1 MISAKQQRSIHKPLF
16 WLAFTFAV
24 VFLPA
29 ISGATSKLLESP
41 SHPISLLSE
50 TEVQSLTS
58 AVGHQKRAGLGM
70 LPRAMPYID
79 AAAAAALFDEVRS
92 EQGINDWPE
101 IYWASREVGPLLES
115 PELIQIRAKAK
126 ELSTAKE
133 QVLAT
138 LRVHNIQVRGIWK
151 VWDGEESLFSVRSL
165 NGGGK
170 GELLL
175 TGTLTANKTYR
186 VTVSV
191 EDDFRYLN
199 EDYQNLSVRA
209 LITIKVLSGQL
220 SVLPVP
226 RLTATAGYAGALH
239 KLLVSGGQPPYAY
252 TLSLTGF
259 SVLGGMLSL
268 SAETPAS
275 LYTVSVEIRDSG
287 EPPLR
292 TMAEVTVQVWETLSG
307 DLASG
312 FVQTTYVGESGI
324 LGRLSLVGGSG
335 DYGYQLA
342 DDNGGQ
348 FGVGDAE
355 VSVIMASTGV
365 YTLSVIVT
373 DGMLPTAAWPPA
385 TMVLSVWVEPS
396 LRLLSLAPS
405 SHLSV
410 LATAAKDVVLLSV
423 VLGGGRQFA
432 GGGYQFVPPSP
443 NVLGWSARGLGIEGA
458 AFELSLTAALAGG
471 AYTVMVM
478 FSDDYD
484 QHTQPGTPAVSVLLT
499 IEGLP
504 SLSSRSTGRTEATL
518 IANVSMTS
526 IYVYRAEGG
535 VGALSYSYQGGQ
547 GFVVDSSS
555 GVLAYEGDGDAGVYT
570 LSVVVDDESALVP
583 PLTLTELVA
592 RVSSTL
598 SAMASQLTV
607 DGLVEEATYDLGVQI
622 IASGG
627 LPGPSGYLYTVEMV
641 GDGGGGSFEID
652 VGGNLRIKNK
662 FTETVVV
669 TARWTV
675 NDGENETPE
684 RTPAVSGEVV
694 VSLVSRVLFNPPFL
708 SADITTGQHAAAVI
722 FTVQAEQGI
731 TTAVDGYTYQVIDA
745 VPSPMTLLASGLA
758 LLVSL
763 TAAIESPQTLTL
775 QIEVRDEATPPT
787 PATMRL
793 EVRVWDVLSGKLS
806 DDFVRQTYQG
816 EYGALGEVQ
825 IAGGSG
831 DYLHTITAAG
841 FEMDAAGRLVM
852 DAAVNKGVY
861 MLTIWSSD
869 KLLSEQG
876 WLSVG
881 VLATVSVGAPF
892 ALAEWPRVLA
902 LQAGEDGEELLTL
915 SAEGGAQPYTYNAVG
930 LPAALTMSLS
940 ADNQQ
945 VFRRLS
951 GGELLLGDNVA
962 TIVVNDGYVGPTTP
976 GTGELTALV
985 TIEGVANLAA
995 SLSLRVS
1002 VPSDFVGTVGNLSA
1016 VGGLGEVAF
1025 ELQPSSVFALSG
1037 EHLLVTA
1044 SLRGDANA
1052 ALLTAH
1058 LRVRRGVETLN
1069 TLAVVAVSAALSLS
1083 WSAELSDVPAGYIGE
1098 VAQLAASGGYA
1109 GDLTYALLSGAGYQ
1123 VEPTSGVVSISA
1135 AISGMALTASL
1146 VVWRGLEQSEAV
1158 VLSVR
1163 VGGAL
1168 SVVLLSPLSLPLSLL
1183 SGRVEEGATLA
1194 SWSLLAGK
1202 EPLSATLPGDAEGY
1216 GITLSSRRAS
1226 LFVDREVFLS
1236 AGSRTLTVLFG
1247 DGYVNAGLSPSLAVE
1262 LPLTVLSS
1270 LSGEASRSLVFA
1282 PLGVSSFPLS
1292 TEIVPQGGAGSY
1304 TISLSDSRFGVD
1316 ASNHL
1321 VLVSAV
1327 SEVGTVSVVWL
1338 LDDGSDLTA
1347 PVSATIIVQFV
1358 EGSLFIE
1365 DMRVVHVTAGLLSDQ
1380 IYKAEAFG
1388 GAAGGYTYIVLGE
1401 KPSALSFAAG
1411 VVGVSMAL
1419 LANTTLRLTI
1429 EASDSLSHRATA
1441 VLAIKGYD
1449 VLSASVAQGLVLTI
1463 WTDGDYVLGTLLV
1476 SGGTGDYEFAVSPD
1490 DFMVNS
1496 DREIVS
1502 QGASSGVYTLTVLA
1516 SDKILSDS
1524 GWVTAMV
1531 SLTVRVFDNLSLSA
1545 PSALTVVSQY
1555 TGALAT
1561 LRASGGDGDY
1571 TFALSDSEIFA
1582 LGGLGD
1588 EAVLSITAAQNGG
1601 AVHTLTITL
1610 QDKIGSPWSKATIT
1624 IKILPLLS
1632 LSALSFSL
1640 TATAGVSG
1648 VIYEFRAI
1656 GGTGYET
1663 YRLLAEVNNFAL
1675 SSGGTLSVLP
1685 SVTAGVVV
1693 LTVAVEEVGSAQ
1705 QATAVLTVHILAG
1718 LSVAAL
1724 PTLTMYAGAAAVLHT
1739 LLVSGGYGDYT
1750 YDLEGDNFLVVSG
1763 VLRAEQGLESGFYTL
1778 GVEVYDGSPMAQRY
1792 SLSVV
1797 VRVLPFAILVPS
1809 GVALDLVAGDVLVI
1823 SIGGGEPP
1831 VSLSLAADT
1840 ATIFAL
1846 VGTTLRLQGESFLT
1860 GVYSLTIEA
1869 VDGGGNTATAMV
1881 SVILSR
1887 LAMKQVP
1894 LLYALVDK
1902 NSLYTVQATGGK
1914 PPYAYRREAG
1924 EPAINYFKV
1933 NSGSGVLLAGGTA
1946 FNPGVPE
1953 GEYYFTV
1960 VVQDATGLS
1969 SSVLVTA
1976 SSSEWA
1982 TVLVGGIEI
1991 NNLPQTQFNP
2001 KTFEGITALVSPGS
2015 TVQIARK
2022 GSGGWEITLY
2032 GGGEMV
2038 FVKDQRNPLAAV
2050 VSVNM
2055 LGDLDVIQTDES
2067 WPVVSY
2073 YQVGD
2078 EAVRVEAV
2086 SPAAW
2091 HYRRFNGQIYLLLRG
2106 EVQMLSSQA
2115 EAVQIVPLSGA
2126 AAVHMTDGVG
2136 GTTLSVLSLLQEKV
2150 RRVTVLSDEV
2160 KILATLSAVNNFVGK
2175 ITWSLAGSSPYITID
2190 ADSGVL
2196 SVTVNLLPNH
2206 DVLLLTVA
2214 MDDKIGTLRGLGP
2227 RRLLQTV
2234 EIIVSTGIRRD
2245 IFVVGGKA
2253 GDVWRLRN
2261 NEWVQTAEDFYGSE
2275 NRLLLHQGFAFYQG
2289 QLYVSGGQLLINV
2302 NEKYQDMWSSADGIT
2317 WNEAEPLPYK
2327 LANHVM
2333 VVHKGKM
2340 LIFGG
2345 GRSDVWSFNGEG
2357 MTQLSEDSSVQDVDS
2372 AAEHLGILYAA
2383 EASSSDVWRTLDGG
2397 KNWRQVAGTLRFDTG
2412 EAGEG
2417 HLLSDDKWLYF
2428 IGDNAKVW
2436 RSVDGVAWSVVT
2448 SDAAFGSLD
2457 CLKLECIFRSF
2468 FAFAGTE
2475 GLYVGEGGSI
2485 NMWQSV
2491 DEGLTWEALPSTV
2504 VVKKV
2509 GLEVMPPPVY
2519 PLSIYSPP
2527 SELTIF
2533 NVAGAVATLWSIGG
2547 DYDYNW
2553 SVADKSGHFQ
2563 INQDGVLS
2571 LLDALSADYHV
2582 LTITAKVKDGR
2593 QEVSEGV
2600 SHVIVIEL
2608 KEKTMVAGATGEVET
2623 TGAVATLTAWYGYG
2637 AVSYELLREP
2647 PFFAIDARKCQERC
2661 VVIDD
2666 GTARSYGVAG

>member
-70 LPRAMPYID
+70 LPRVRPYID
-79 AAAAAALFDEVRS
+79 APAAAVLFDEVWS
-92 EQGINDWPE
+92 EHGINDWPK

-151 VWDGEESLFSVRSL
+151 VWDGEESLFSVRAL

-175 TGTLTANKTYR
+175 TGTLTANNTYR

-199 EDYQNLSVRA
+199 ENYQNLSVRA

-226 RLTATAGYAGALH
+226 RLTATAGYAGVLH
-239 KLLVSGGQPPYAY
+239 KLLVSEGQPPYAY
-252 TLSLTGF
+252 TLSLASF
-259 SVLGGMLSL
+259 SVLGGTLSL
-268 SAETPAS
+268 SAETPAG
-275 LYTVSVEIRDSG
+275 LYTVPVEIRDSG

-292 TMAEVTVQVWETLSG
+292 TMVEVTVQVWETLSG

-312 FVQTTYVGESGI
+312 FVQTTYVGESGS

-335 DYGYQLA
+335 DYGYQLV
-342 DDNGGQ
+342 DDSGGQ
-348 FGVGDAE
+348 FGVGDAK
-355 VSVIMASTGV
+355 VSVIMAAAGV

-405 SHLSV
+405 SHISV
-410 LATAAKDVVLLSV
+410 LAAAAKDVVLLSV
-423 VLGGGRQFA
+423 LLGGGRQFA

-471 AYTVMVM
+471 AHTVTVM
-478 FSDDYD
+478 FTDDYE
-484 QHTQPGTPAVSVLLT
+484 HTQPGTPTISVLLT
-499 IEGLP
+499 IEGLL
-504 SLSSRSTGRTEATL
+504 SLSSQSAGRTEETL
-518 IANVSMTS
+518 IANVPMTS
-526 IYVYRAEGG
+526 IYIYRAEGG

-547 GFVVDSSS
+547 GFAVDSSS
-555 GVLAYEGDGDAGVYT
+555 GVLAYEGGGDAGVYT

-583 PLTLTELVA
+583 PLTLTELVVA
-592 RVSSTL
+592 
-598 SAMASQLTV
+598 
-607 DGLVEEATYDLGVQI
+607 
-622 IASGG
+622 
-627 LPGPSGYLYTVEMV
+627 
-641 GDGGGGSFEID
+641 
-652 VGGNLRIKNK
+652 
-662 FTETVVV
+662 
-669 TARWTV
+669 
-675 NDGENETPE
+675 
-684 RTPAVSGEVV
+684 
-694 VSLVSRVLFNPPFL
+694 LVSQVLFNSSFL
-708 SADITTGQHAAAVI
+708 SASITTGQHAAAVI

-731 TTAVDGYTYQVIDA
+731 ITTADGYTYRAIDG
-745 VPSPMTLLASGLA
+745 VPSPMTLLASGSA

-775 QIEVRDEATPPT
+775 QIEVRDAAVPPT
-787 PATMRL
+787 RATMRL

-806 DDFVRQTYQG
+806 DGFVRQTYQG

-841 FEMDAAGRLVM
+841 FEMDTAGRLFM
-852 DAAVNKGVY
+852 DAAVNEGVY
-861 MLTIWSSD
+861 VLTIWSSD

-881 VLATVSVGAPF
+881 VLAMVSVGAPF
-892 ALAEWPRVLA
+892 ALAEWPRVTA

-915 SAEGGAQPYTYNAVG
+915 SAGGGAQPYTYNVVG
-930 LPAALTMSLS
+930 LPAALIMSLS

-945 VFRRLS
+945 VLRRLP

-1002 VPSDFVGTVGNLSA
+1002 VPSDFAGTVGGLSA

-1025 ELQPSSVFALSG
+1025 DLQPSSVFALSG

-1058 LRVRRGVETLN
+1058 LRVRRGVETVN

-1083 WSAELSDVPAGYIGE
+1083 WSAELSDVPADYIGE

-1135 AISGMALTASL
+1135 AISGTALTASL
-1146 VVWRGLEQSEAV
+1146 VVRRGLEQSEAV
-1158 VLSVR
+1158 VLSVW
-1163 VGGAL
+1163 VGGVL

-1202 EPLSATLPGDAEGY
+1202 EPLSATFLGDAEGY
-1216 GITLSSRRAS
+1216 GITVSSRRAS

-1270 LSGEASRSLVFA
+1270 LSGEASSSLVFA
-1282 PLGVSSFPLS
+1282 PLGVSSFPLP

-1327 SEVGTVSVVWL
+1327 SEVGAVSVVWV

-1358 EGSLFIE
+1358 EGLLFAE
-1365 DMRVVHVTAGLLSDQ
+1365 DMPVVHVTAGLLSDQ

-1388 GAAGGYTYIVLGE
+1388 GAGASDYTYIVLGE
-1401 KPSALSFAAG
+1401 KPSALSFADG

-1429 EASDSLSHRATA
+1429 EASDNLSHRATVA
-1441 VLAIKGYD
+1441 LAIKGYD
-1449 VLSASVAQGLVLTI
+1449 VLSASVAQSLVLTI
-1463 WTDGDYVLGTLLV
+1463 WAGGGYVLGTLLV

-1490 DFMVNS
+1490 GFMVNS

-1502 QGASSGVYTLTVLA
+1502 QEASSGIYTLTVWA

-1545 PSALTVVSQY
+1545 PSALTVESQY

-1561 LRASGGDGDY
+1561 LRALGGDGDY

-1582 LGGLGD
+1582 LGVSGD
-1588 EAVLSITAAQNGG
+1588 ETVLSITAAQNGG
-1601 AVHTLTITL
+1601 SVHTLTITL
-1610 QDKIGSPWSKATIT
+1610 QDKIGSPWSKATI
-1624 IKILPLLS
+1624 
-1632 LSALSFSL
+1632 
-1640 TATAGVSG
+1640 
-1648 VIYEFRAI
+1648 
-1656 GGTGYET
+1656 
-1663 YRLLAEVNNFAL
+1663 
-1675 SSGGTLSVLP
+1675 
-1685 SVTAGVVV
+1685 
-1693 LTVAVEEVGSAQ
+1693 
-1705 QATAVLTVHILAG
+1705 
-1718 LSVAAL
+1718 
-1724 PTLTMYAGAAAVLHT
+1724 
-1739 LLVSGGYGDYT
+1739 
-1750 YDLEGDNFLVVSG
+1750 
-1763 VLRAEQGLESGFYTL
+1763 
-1778 GVEVYDGSPMAQRY
+1778 
-1792 SLSVV
+1792 SVV
-1797 VRVLPFAILVPS
+1797 VRMLPFAILVPS
-1809 GVALDLVAGDVLVI
+1809 GVTLDLVAGDILVI
-1823 SIGGGEPP
+1823 SIDGGEPP
-1831 VSLSLAADT
+1831 VLLDLAADT

-1846 VGTTLRLQGESFLT
+1846 VGTTLRLQGESFLA

-1869 VDGGGNTATAMV
+1869 VDGGGNTATAVV

-1887 LAMKQVP
+1887 LAIKRVP

-1902 NSLYTVQATGGK
+1902 NSLYTVQATGGM
-1914 PPYAYRREAG
+1914 PPYTYRREGDKLAV
-1924 EPAINYFKV
+1924 EYFHINS
-1933 NSGSGVLLAGGTA
+1933 NNGVLGAGKN
-1946 FNPGVPE
+1946 FFEQGVPE
-1953 GEYYFTV
+1953 GDYYFTV
-1960 VVQDATGLS
+1960 IVKDAAESS

-1982 TVLVGGIEI
+1982 TVLVGSIEI
-1991 NNLPQTQFNP
+1991 NDLPQTQFNP
-2001 KTFEGITALVSPGS
+2001 KTFEGITAAASLGS

-2038 FVKDQRNPLAAV
+2038 FVKDKRNPLAAV
-2050 VSVNM
+2050 VSVNT
-2055 LGDLDVIQTDES
+2055 LGDLDVIQTDTS
-2067 WPVVSY
+2067 WPPVPY
-2073 YQVGD
+2073 YHVGD
-2078 EAVRVEAV
+2078 EAVRVEAA
-2086 SPAAW
+2086 SPASW
-2091 HYRRFNGQIYLLLRG
+2091 HYRRFNGQVYLLLRQG
-2106 EVQMLSSQA
+2106 EVQMLLSQA

-2136 GTTLSVLSLLQEKV
+2136 GTTLSILSLLQEKV
-2150 RRVTVLSDEV
+2150 RRITVLSDEV
-2160 KILATLSAVNNFVGK
+2160 KILATLSAVNNFVDK
-2175 ITWSLAGSSPYITID
+2175 ITWSLVGSSPYITID

-2214 MDDKIGTLRGLGP
+2214 MDDKTGMLRGLDP
-2227 RRLLQTV
+2227 RRLLLTV

-2245 IFVVGGKA
+2245 IFVVGGVDVE
-2253 GDVWRLRN
+2253 GVGSEVWRLRN
-2261 NEWVQTAEDFYGSE
+2261 NEWVQTAEDFYEGHKIK
-2275 NRLLLHQGFAFYQG
+2275 RVDHGFVFYQG
-2289 QLYVSGGQLLINV
+2289 QLYVGGGEVYDYINGG
-2302 NEKYQDMWSSADGIT
+2302 DMWSSADGIT
-2317 WNEAEPLPYK
+2317 WNEIEFFPHAV
-2327 LANHVM
+2327 ANHVM
-2333 VVHKGKM
+2333 VVHKGKI
-2340 LIFGG
+2340 LVFGG
-2345 GRSDVWSFNGEG
+2345 GRSQVWLFDGEEE
-2357 MTQLSEDSSVQDVDS
+2357 TLIPILSVRDMDS

-2383 EASSSDVWRTLDGG
+2383 AGGASSNDVWRTLDGG
-2397 KNWRQVAGTLRFDTG
+2397 NNWQQIAGTQRFD
-2412 EAGEG
+2412 AGAG

-2428 IGDNAKVW
+2428 IGENAKIW
-2436 RSVDGVAWSVVT
+2436 RSVDGVAWSVRT
-2448 SDAAFGSLD
+2448 SSAAFGSLS
-2457 CLKLECIFRSF
+2457 RF

-2475 GLYVGEGGSI
+2475 GLYVGGGVG
-2485 NMWQSV
+2485 NNDMWQSV
-2491 DEGLTWEALPSTV
+2491 DEGLTWEALSSPLSIAV
-2504 VVKKV
+2504 A
-2509 GLEVMPPPVY
+2509 GGAALEVMPPPVY

-2533 NVAGAVATLWSIGG
+2533 NVAGAVATLWPIGG
-2547 DYDYNW
+2547 DYDYHW
-2553 SVADKSGHFQ
+2553 SMTDDSGNFQ
-2563 INQDGVLS
+2563 IDQDGVVS
-2571 LLDALSADYHV
+2571 LLDALSAAYHI
-2582 LTITAKVKDGR
+2582 LTITVKLKDGR
-2593 QEVSEGV
+2593 QEV

-2608 KEKTMVAGATGEVET
+2608 KETSKVAGATVEVET

-2637 AVSYELLREP
+2637 AVSYELLRDP
-2647 PFFAIDARKCQERC
+2647 PFFAIDARRCQERC

-2666 GTARSYGVAG
+2666 GAARSYGVAG

>member
-58 AVGHQKRAGLGM
+58 AVGHQQRTGLGM
-70 LPRAMPYID
+70 LPRARPYID
-79 AAAAAALFDEVRS
+79 APAAAVLFDEVWS
-92 EQGINDWPE
+92 EQGINDWPK

-199 EDYQNLSVRA
+199 ENYQNLSVQA
-209 LITIKVLSGQL
+209 LITIKALSGQL

-239 KLLVSGGQPPYAY
+239 KLLVSKGQPPYAY
-252 TLSLTGF
+252 TLSLAGF
-259 SVLGGMLSL
+259 SVLGGTLFL
-268 SAETPAS
+268 SAETPAG
-275 LYTVSVEIRDSG
+275 LYTVPVEIRDSG
-287 EPPLR
+287 EPPLM

-312 FVQTTYVGESGI
+312 FVQTTYVGESGS

-342 DDNGGQ
+342 DDSGGQ

-355 VSVIMASTGV
+355 VSVIMASAGV

-373 DGMLPTAAWPPA
+373 DGMLPAAVWPPA

-405 SHLSV
+405 SHISV
-410 LATAAKDVVLLSV
+410 LAAAAKDVVLLSV
-423 VLGGGRQFA
+423 LLGGGQQFA

-471 AYTVMVM
+471 AHTVAVM
-478 FSDDYD
+478 FTDDYE
-484 QHTQPGTPAVSVLLT
+484 HTQPGTPTVSVLLT
-499 IEGLP
+499 IESLL
-504 SLSSRSTGRTEATL
+504 SLSSQSAGRTEATL
-518 IANVSMTS
+518 IANVPMTS
-526 IYVYRAEGG
+526 IYIYRAEGG
-535 VGALSYSYQGGQ
+535 VGALSYSYRGGQ
-547 GFVVDSSS
+547 GFAVDSSS
-555 GVLAYEGDGDAGVYT
+555 GVLAYDGGGDVGVYT

-583 PLTLTELVA
+583 PLTLTELVVA
-592 RVSSTL
+592 
-598 SAMASQLTV
+598 
-607 DGLVEEATYDLGVQI
+607 
-622 IASGG
+622 
-627 LPGPSGYLYTVEMV
+627 
-641 GDGGGGSFEID
+641 
-652 VGGNLRIKNK
+652 
-662 FTETVVV
+662 
-669 TARWTV
+669 
-675 NDGENETPE
+675 
-684 RTPAVSGEVV
+684 
-694 VSLVSRVLFNPPFL
+694 LVSQVLFKSPSL
-708 SADITTGQHAAAVI
+708 SADITTRQHAAAVI

-731 TTAVDGYTYQVIDA
+731 TTTVDGYTYQAIDG
-745 VPSPMTLLASGLA
+745 VPSPMTLLASGSA

-763 TAAIESPQTLTL
+763 TAAIKSPQTLAL
-775 QIEVRDEATPPT
+775 QIEARDAAVPPT
-787 PATMRL
+787 RATMRL

-806 DDFVRQTYQG
+806 DDFVRQTYRG

-841 FEMDAAGRLVM
+841 FEMDTAGRLVM

-892 ALAEWPRVLA
+892 ALAEWLRVTA
-902 LQAGEDGEELLTL
+902 LQAREDGEELLTL
-915 SAEGGAQPYTYNAVG
+915 SAKGGAQPYTYNVVG

-945 VFRRLS
+945 VLRRLP

-962 TIVVNDGYVGPTTP
+962 TIVVNDGYAGPTTP

-985 TIEGVANLAA
+985 TIDGVANLSA

-1002 VPSDFVGTVGNLSA
+1002 VPSDFAGTVGSLSA

-1025 ELQPSSVFALSG
+1025 ELLPSSVFALSG

-1058 LRVRRGVETLN
+1058 LRVRRGVETVN

-1083 WSAELSDVPAGYIGE
+1083 WSAALSDVPAGYIGE

-1135 AISGMALTASL
+1135 AISGTVLTASL
-1146 VVWRGLEQSEAV
+1146 VVWRGLEQSETV

-1183 SGRVEEGATLA
+1183 SGRVEEGVTLA

-1202 EPLSATLPGDAEGY
+1202 EPLSATLPGDAGSY
-1216 GITLSSRRAS
+1216 GITVSLRRAS
-1226 LFVDREVFLS
+1226 WFATREVFLS

-1262 LPLTVLSS
+1262 LPLTVVSS

-1282 PLGVSSFPLS
+1282 PLGMSSFPLP

-1327 SEVGTVSVVWL
+1327 SEMGAVSVVWL
-1338 LDDGSDLTA
+1338 LDDGSDLTV
-1347 PVSATIIVQFV
+1347 PVSETIIVQFV
-1358 EGSLFIE
+1358 EGLLFAE
-1365 DMRVVHVTAGLLSDQ
+1365 YMPVVHVTAGLLSDQ

-1411 VVGVSMAL
+1411 TVGVSMAL

-1429 EASDSLSHRATA
+1429 EASDNLSHRATVA
-1441 VLAIKGYD
+1441 LTIKGYD
-1449 VLSASVAQGLVLTI
+1449 VLSASVAQSMVLTI
-1463 WTDGDYVLGTLLV
+1463 WAGGDYVLGTLLV

-1502 QGASSGVYTLTVLA
+1502 QEASSGLYTLTVLA

-1545 PSALTVVSQY
+1545 SSALTVASQY

-1561 LRASGGDGDY
+1561 LRALGGDGDY

-1582 LGGLGD
+1582 LGALGDETVLSITAGQNGESVRTLTITLQDKIGSPWSKATITINILPPLSLSSLPALTAAHQYAGGLATITAFGGNGDYIFAWSGDDILTLGVSGD
-1588 EAVLSITAAQNGG
+1588 EAVLSIAAGQNGES
-1601 AVHTLTITL
+1601 VRTLTITL

-1624 IKILPLLS
+1624 IKILPPLS
-1632 LSALSFSL
+1632 LSSLPALTVAHQYAGGL
-1640 TATAGVSG
+1640 ATITAFGGNGDYIFAWSGDIFTLGVSG
-1648 VIYEFRAI
+1648 DEAV
-1656 GGTGYET
+1656 
-1663 YRLLAEVNNFAL
+1663 L
-1675 SSGGTLSVLP
+1675 SI
-1685 SVTAGVVV
+1685 TAGQNG
-1693 LTVAVEEVGSAQ
+1693 E
-1705 QATAVLTVHILAG
+1705 
-1718 LSVAAL
+1718 SVR
-1724 PTLTMYAGAAAVLHT
+1724 TLTIT
-1739 LLVSGGYGDYT
+1739 LQDKI
-1750 YDLEGDNFLVVSG
+1750 
-1763 VLRAEQGLESGFYTL
+1763 
-1778 GVEVYDGSPMAQRY
+1778 GSPWSKATITIKI
-1792 SLSVV
+1792 LPP
-1797 VRVLPFAILVPS
+1797 LPFTILVPS
-1809 GVALDLVAGDVLVI
+1809 GVTLGLVTGDILVI
-1823 SIGGGEPP
+1823 SISGGEPP
-1831 VSLSLAADT
+1831 VLLDLAADT

-1846 VGTTLRLQGESFLT
+1846 VGTTLRLQGDSFLA

-1869 VDGGGNTATAMV
+1869 MDGGGSVATAVV

-1887 LAMKQVP
+1887 LAMKRVP

-1902 NSLYTVQATGGK
+1902 NSLYTVQATGGR
-1914 PPYAYRREAG
+1914 PPYTYRREGDKLAV
-1924 EPAINYFKV
+1924 EYFHINS
-1933 NSGSGVLLAGGTA
+1933 NNGVLRAGKN
-1946 FNPGVPE
+1946 FFEQGVPE
-1953 GEYYFTV
+1953 GDYYFTV
-1960 VVQDATGLS
+1960 IVKDAAESS
-1969 SSVLVTA
+1969 SSVLVTV

-1982 TVLVGGIEI
+1982 TVLFGSIEI
-1991 NNLPQTQFNP
+1991 NDLPQTQFNP
-2001 KTFEGITALVSPGS
+2001 KTFEGITAAASLGS

-2038 FVKDQRNPLAAV
+2038 FVKDKRNPLAAV
-2050 VSVNM
+2050 VSVNT
-2055 LGDLDVIQTDES
+2055 LGDLDIVQTDMS
-2067 WPVVSY
+2067 WPLVPY
-2073 YQVGD
+2073 YHVGD
-2078 EAVRVEAV
+2078 EAVRVV
-2086 SPAAW
+2086 AAAPTSW
-2091 HYRRFNGQIYLLLRG
+2091 HYRRFNGQIYLLLQG

-2136 GTTLSVLSLLQEKV
+2136 GATLSILSLLQEKV
-2150 RRVTVLSDEV
+2150 RRITVLSDEV
-2160 KILATLSAVNNFVGK
+2160 KILATLSAVNNFVGN
-2175 ITWSLAGSSPYITID
+2175 ITWSLVGSSPYITID

-2196 SVTVNLLPNH
+2196 SVTANLLPNH

-2214 MDDKIGTLRGLGP
+2214 MDDNTGMLRGLDP
-2227 RRLLQTV
+2227 RQLLQTV

-2245 IFVVGGKA
+2245 IFVVGGVDVE
-2253 GDVWRLRN
+2253 GVSSEVWRLRN
-2261 NEWVQTAEDFYGSE
+2261 NEWVQTAEDFYE
-2275 NRLLLHQGFAFYQG
+2275 DLEIKRVDHGFVFYQG
-2289 QLYVSGGQLLINV
+2289 QLYVSGGELFDYINAG
-2302 NEKYQDMWSSADGIT
+2302 DMWSSADGIT
-2317 WNEAEPLPYK
+2317 WNNEAVTFHAR
-2327 LANHVM
+2327 ANHVM
-2333 VVHKGKM
+2333 VVHKGKI
-2340 LIFGG
+2340 LVFGG
-2345 GRSDVWSFNGEG
+2345 GRVQVLFFDGEEG
-2357 MTQLSEDSSVQDVDS
+2357 MLLYDLLSVRNMDS

-2383 EASSSDVWRTLDGG
+2383 AGGAGSNGVWRTLDGG
-2397 KNWRQVAGTLRFDTG
+2397 NNWQQIAGTLRFD
-2412 EAGEG
+2412 AGAG

-2428 IGDNAKVW
+2428 IGENAKVW
-2436 RSVDGVAWSVVT
+2436 RSVDGVAWSVRT
-2448 SDAAFGSLD
+2448 NSAAFGNLS
-2457 CLKLECIFRSF
+2457 RF

-2475 GLYVGEGGSI
+2475 GLYVGGGVG
-2485 NMWQSV
+2485 NNDVWQSV
-2491 DEGLTWEALPSTV
+2491 DEGLTWKALSSPLSIAV
-2504 VVKKV
+2504 V
-2509 GLEVMPPPVY
+2509 GGAALEVMPPPVY

-2527 SELTIF
+2527 SELAIF

-2547 DYDYNW
+2547 DYDYHW
-2553 SVADKSGHFQ
+2553 SVTDDSGHFQ
-2563 INQDGVLS
+2563 INQDGVLR

-2582 LTITAKVKDGR
+2582 LTVTAKLKDGR
-2593 QEVSEGV
+2593 QGVSGV

-2608 KEKTMVAGATGEVET
+2608 KENTKVAGATVEVET

-2637 AVSYELLREP
+2637 AVSYELLGDP
-2647 PFFAIDARKCQERC
+2647 PYFAIDARRCQEMC
-2661 VVIDD
+2661 VIDG

>member
-58 AVGHQKRAGLGM
+58 AVGHQKRAGLGK
-70 LPRAMPYID
+70 LPRTMPYID
-79 AAAAAALFDEVRS
+79 AAAALFDEVRS
-92 EQGINDWPE
+92 EQGINDWPK

-151 VWDGEESLFSVRSL
+151 VWDGEESLFSVRAL

-175 TGTLTANKTYR
+175 TGTLSANKTYR

-199 EDYQNLSVRA
+199 EDYQNLSVQA
-209 LITIKVLSGQL
+209 LITIKALSGQL

-252 TLSLTGF
+252 TLSLAGF
-259 SVLGGMLSL
+259 SVLDGILSL
-268 SAETPAS
+268 SAERPAG

-287 EPPLR
+287 EPPLM
-292 TMAEVTVQVWETLSG
+292 TVAEVTVQVWETLSG

-312 FVQTTYVGESGI
+312 FVQTTYVGESGS

-342 DDNGGQ
+342 DDSGGQ
-348 FGVGDAE
+348 FGVGAAG
-355 VSVIMASTGV
+355 VSVIMASAGV

-373 DGMLPTAAWPPA
+373 DRILPAAAWPPA

-405 SHLSV
+405 SHISV
-410 LATAAKDVVLLSV
+410 LAAAAKDVVLLSV
-423 VLGGGRQFA
+423 LLGGGRQFA

-443 NVLGWSARGLGIEGA
+443 NVLGWSARGLGIEDA

-471 AYTVMVM
+471 AHTVTIM
-478 FSDDYD
+478 FTDDYE
-484 QHTQPGTPAVSVLLT
+484 HTQPGTPTVSVLLT
-499 IEGLP
+499 IEGLL
-504 SLSSRSTGRTEATL
+504 SLSSQSAGRTEATL
-518 IANVSMTS
+518 IANVPMTS
-526 IYVYRAEGG
+526 IYIYRAEGG

-547 GFVVDSSS
+547 GFAVDSSS
-555 GVLAYEGDGDAGVYT
+555 GVLAYDGGGDAGVYT

-583 PLTLTELVA
+583 PLTLTGLVT
-592 RVSSTL
+592 RVSSAL

-607 DGLVEEATYDLGVQI
+607 DGLVEAADYDLGVQI

-652 VGGNLRIKNK
+652 DGGNLRIGNK

-669 TARWTV
+669 IARWTV
-675 NDGENETPE
+675 NDGENEAPE

-694 VSLVSRVLFNPPFL
+694 VSLVSRVLFNLLSL

-731 TTAVDGYTYQVIDA
+731 TTAVDGYTYQEIDA
-745 VPSPMTLLASGLA
+745 VPSPMTLLASGSA

-775 QIEVRDEATPPT
+775 QIEVLDAAVPPT
-787 PATMRL
+787 RATMRL

-806 DDFVRQTYQG
+806 DNFVRQTYQG

-831 DYLHTITAAG
+831 GYLHTITAAG
-841 FEMDAAGRLVM
+841 FKMDTAGRLVM
-852 DAAVNKGVY
+852 DAAVNEGVY

-902 LQAGEDGEELLTL
+902 LQAGEDGEELLIL

-945 VFRRLS
+945 VLRRLP

-962 TIVVNDGYVGPTTP
+962 TIVVHDGYAGPTTP

-1002 VPSDFVGTVGNLSA
+1002 VPSDFVGTVGSLSA
-1016 VGGLGEVAF
+1016 VGGLGEEAF
-1025 ELQPSSVFALSG
+1025 ELLPSSVFALSG

-1058 LRVRRGVETLN
+1058 LRVRRGVETVN

-1083 WSAELSDVPAGYIGE
+1083 WSAALSDVPAGYIGE

-1135 AISGMALTASL
+1135 AISGTALTASL
-1146 VVWRGLEQSEAV
+1146 VVWRGLEQSEVV

-1163 VGGAL
+1163 VGGVL

-1183 SGRVEEGATLA
+1183 SGRVEEGVTLA

-1202 EPLSATLPGDAEGY
+1202 EPLSATLPGDAGGY
-1216 GITLSSRRAS
+1216 GITVSSRRAS
-1226 LFVDREVFLS
+1226 WFVDRKVFLS

-1270 LSGEASRSLVFA
+1270 LNGEASRSLVFA
-1282 PLGVSSFPLS
+1282 PLGVSSFPLP

-1327 SEVGTVSVVWL
+1327 SEMDTVSVVWV
-1338 LDDGSDLTA
+1338 LDDGSDLTV
-1347 PVSATIIVQFV
+1347 PVSETIIVQFV
-1358 EGSLFIE
+1358 EGLLFAE
-1365 DMRVVHVTAGLLSDQ
+1365 DMPVVHVTAGLLSDQ
-1380 IYKAEAFG
+1380 IYEAEAFG
-1388 GAAGGYTYIVLGE
+1388 GAGGYTYIVLGE
-1401 KPSALSFAAG
+1401 KPSALSFADG

-1429 EASDSLSHRATA
+1429 EASDNLSHRATVA
-1441 VLAIKGYD
+1441 LAIKGYD
-1449 VLSASVAQGLVLTI
+1449 VLSASVAQSLVLTI
-1463 WTDGDYVLGTLLV
+1463 WAGGGYVLGTLLV
-1476 SGGTGDYEFAVSPD
+1476 SGGTGDYKFAVLPD
-1490 DFMVNS
+1490 GFMVNS

-1502 QGASSGVYTLTVLA
+1502 QEASSGIYTLTVWA

-1545 PSALTVVSQY
+1545 PSALTVESQY

-1561 LRASGGDGDY
+1561 LRALGGDGDY

-1582 LGGLGD
+1582 LGVSGD
-1588 EAVLSITAAQNGG
+1588 ETVLSITAAQNGG
-1601 AVHTLTITL
+1601 SVHTLTITL
-1610 QDKIGSPWSKATIT
+1610 QDKIGSPWSKATI
-1624 IKILPLLS
+1624 
-1632 LSALSFSL
+1632 
-1640 TATAGVSG
+1640 
-1648 VIYEFRAI
+1648 
-1656 GGTGYET
+1656 
-1663 YRLLAEVNNFAL
+1663 
-1675 SSGGTLSVLP
+1675 
-1685 SVTAGVVV
+1685 
-1693 LTVAVEEVGSAQ
+1693 
-1705 QATAVLTVHILAG
+1705 
-1718 LSVAAL
+1718 
-1724 PTLTMYAGAAAVLHT
+1724 
-1739 LLVSGGYGDYT
+1739 
-1750 YDLEGDNFLVVSG
+1750 
-1763 VLRAEQGLESGFYTL
+1763 
-1778 GVEVYDGSPMAQRY
+1778 
-1792 SLSVV
+1792 SVV
-1797 VRVLPFAILVPS
+1797 VRMLPFAILVPS
-1809 GVALDLVAGDVLVI
+1809 GVTLDLVAGDILVI
-1823 SIGGGEPP
+1823 SIDGGEPP
-1831 VSLSLAADT
+1831 VLLDLAADT

-1846 VGTTLRLQGESFLT
+1846 VGTTLRLQGESFLA

-1869 VDGGGNTATAMV
+1869 VDGGGNTATAVV

-1887 LAMKQVP
+1887 LAIKRVP

-1902 NSLYTVQATGGK
+1902 NSLYTVQATGGM
-1914 PPYAYRREAG
+1914 PPYTYRREGDKLAV
-1924 EPAINYFKV
+1924 EYFHINS
-1933 NSGSGVLLAGGTA
+1933 NNGVLGAGKN
-1946 FNPGVPE
+1946 FFEQGVPE
-1953 GEYYFTV
+1953 GDYYFTV
-1960 VVQDATGLS
+1960 IVKDAAESS

-1982 TVLVGGIEI
+1982 TVLVGSIEI
-1991 NNLPQTQFNP
+1991 NDLPQTQFNP
-2001 KTFEGITALVSPGS
+2001 KTFEGITAAASLGS

-2038 FVKDQRNPLAAV
+2038 FVKDKRNPLAAV
-2050 VSVNM
+2050 VSVNT
-2055 LGDLDVIQTDES
+2055 LGDLDVIQTDTS
-2067 WPVVSY
+2067 WPLVPY
-2073 YQVGD
+2073 YHVGD
-2078 EAVRVEAV
+2078 EAVRVEAA
-2086 SPAAW
+2086 SPASW
-2091 HYRRFNGQIYLLLRG
+2091 HYRRFNGQVYLLLRQG
-2106 EVQMLSSQA
+2106 EVQMLLSQA

-2136 GTTLSVLSLLQEKV
+2136 GTTLSILSLLQEKV
-2150 RRVTVLSDEV
+2150 RRITVLSDEV
-2160 KILATLSAVNNFVGK
+2160 KILATLSAVNNFVDK
-2175 ITWSLAGSSPYITID
+2175 ITWSLVGSSPYITID

-2214 MDDKIGTLRGLGP
+2214 MDDKTGMLRGLDP

-2245 IFVVGGKA
+2245 IFVVGGVDVE
-2253 GDVWRLRN
+2253 GVGSEVWRLRN
-2261 NEWVQTAEDFYGSE
+2261 NEWVQTAEDFYEGHKIK
-2275 NRLLLHQGFAFYQG
+2275 RVDHGFVFYQG
-2289 QLYVSGGQLLINV
+2289 QLYVGGGEVYDYINGG
-2302 NEKYQDMWSSADGIT
+2302 DMWSSADGIT
-2317 WNEAEPLPYK
+2317 WNEIEFFPHAV
-2327 LANHVM
+2327 ANHVM
-2333 VVHKGKM
+2333 VVHKGKI
-2340 LIFGG
+2340 LVFGG
-2345 GRSDVWSFNGEG
+2345 GRSQVWLFDGEEE
-2357 MTQLSEDSSVQDVDS
+2357 TLIPILSVRDMDS

-2383 EASSSDVWRTLDGG
+2383 AGGASSNDVWRTLDGG
-2397 KNWRQVAGTLRFDTG
+2397 NNWQQIAGTQRFD
-2412 EAGEG
+2412 AGAG

-2428 IGDNAKVW
+2428 IGENAKIW
-2436 RSVDGVAWSVVT
+2436 RSVDGVAWSVRT
-2448 SDAAFGSLD
+2448 NNAAFGSLS
-2457 CLKLECIFRSF
+2457 RF

-2475 GLYVGEGGSI
+2475 GLYVGGGVG
-2485 NMWQSV
+2485 NNDMWQSV
-2491 DEGLTWEALPSTV
+2491 DEGLTWEALSSPLSIAV
-2504 VVKKV
+2504 V
-2509 GLEVMPPPVY
+2509 GGAALEVMPPPVY

-2547 DYDYNW
+2547 DYDYHW
-2553 SVADKSGHFQ
+2553 SMTDDSGNFQ
-2563 INQDGVLS
+2563 IDQDGVVS
-2571 LLDALSADYHV
+2571 LLDALSAAYHI
-2582 LTITAKVKDGR
+2582 LTITVKLKDGL
-2593 QEVSEGV
+2593 QEV

-2608 KEKTMVAGATGEVET
+2608 KETSKVAGATVEVET

-2637 AVSYELLREP
+2637 AVSYELLGDP
-2647 PFFAIDARKCQERC
+2647 PFFAIDARRCQERC
-2661 VVIDD
+2661 IVIDG

>member
-1 MISAKQQRSIHKPLF
+1 MISAKQQRFIHKPLF

-58 AVGHQKRAGLGM
+58 VVGHQKRAGLGM
-70 LPRAMPYID
+70 LPRARPYID
-79 AAAAAALFDEVRS
+79 APAAAVLFDEVWS
-92 EQGINDWPE
+92 EHGINDWPK

-151 VWDGEESLFSVRSL
+151 VWDGEESLFSVRAL

-199 EDYQNLSVRA
+199 EDYQNLSVQA

-252 TLSLTGF
+252 TLSLAGF
-259 SVLGGMLSL
+259 SVLGGTLSL
-268 SAETPAS
+268 SAETPAG

-287 EPPLR
+287 EPPLS

-335 DYGYQLA
+335 NYGYQLA
-342 DDNGGQ
+342 DDSGGQ
-348 FGVGDAE
+348 FGVGAAE
-355 VSVIMASTGV
+355 VSVIMASAGV

-373 DGMLPTAAWPPA
+373 DRILPAAAWPPA

-396 LRLLSLAPS
+396 LRLLSLMPS
-405 SHLSV
+405 SHISV

-423 VLGGGRQFA
+423 LLGGGRQFA

-471 AYTVMVM
+471 AHTVTVM
-478 FSDDYD
+478 FTDDYE
-484 QHTQPGTPAVSVLLT
+484 HTQPGTPTVSVLLT
-499 IEGLP
+499 IEGLL
-504 SLSSRSTGRTEATL
+504 SLSSQSAGRTDATL
-518 IANVSMTS
+518 IANVPMTS
-526 IYVYRAEGG
+526 IYIYRAEGG

-547 GFVVDSSS
+547 GFAVDSSS
-555 GVLAYEGDGDAGVYT
+555 GVLAYDGGGDAGVYT

-583 PLTLTELVA
+583 PLTLT
-592 RVSSTL
+592 
-598 SAMASQLTV
+598 
-607 DGLVEEATYDLGVQI
+607 
-622 IASGG
+622 
-627 LPGPSGYLYTVEMV
+627 
-641 GDGGGGSFEID
+641 
-652 VGGNLRIKNK
+652 
-662 FTETVVV
+662 VVV
-669 TARWTV
+669 L
-675 NDGENETPE
+675 
-684 RTPAVSGEVV
+684 
-694 VSLVSRVLFNPPFL
+694 LVSQVLFNHPFL
-708 SADITTGQHAAAVI
+708 WADITTRQHAAAVI
-722 FTVQAEQGI
+722 FTVQAKQGV
-731 TTAVDGYTYQVIDA
+731 TTAADGYTYRAIDG
-745 VPSPMTLLASGLA
+745 VPSPMTLLASGSA

-775 QIEVRDEATPPT
+775 QIEARDAAEPPT
-787 PATMRL
+787 RATMRL

-816 EYGALGEVQ
+816 EDGALGEVQ

-831 DYLHTITAAG
+831 GYLHTITAAD
-841 FEMDAAGRLVM
+841 FEMDTAGRLVM
-852 DAAVNKGVY
+852 DAAVNEGVY
-861 MLTIWSSD
+861 VLTIWSSD

-962 TIVVNDGYVGPTTP
+962 TIVVHDGYAGPTTP

-1002 VPSDFVGTVGNLSA
+1002 VPSDFVGTVGVLSVA
-1016 VGGLGEVAF
+1016 GGLGEVTF

-1058 LRVRRGVETLN
+1058 LRVRRGVETVN

-1109 GDLTYALLSGAGYQ
+1109 GDLTYALLPGAGYQ

-1135 AISGMALTASL
+1135 AISGTVLTASL

-1163 VGGAL
+1163 VGGVL

-1183 SGRVEEGATLA
+1183 SGRVEEGVTLA

-1226 LFVDREVFLS
+1226 WFAAREVFLS

-1282 PLGVSSFPLS
+1282 PLGVSSFPLL

-1327 SEVGTVSVVWL
+1327 SEVGTVSVVWV

-1358 EGSLFIE
+1358 EGLLFIE

-1380 IYKAEAFG
+1380 IYEAEAFG
-1388 GAAGGYTYIVLGE
+1388 GAGDYTYIVLGD
-1401 KPSALSFAAG
+1401 KPSALSFADG

-1429 EASDSLSHRATA
+1429 EASDNLSHRATVA
-1441 VLAIKGYD
+1441 LAIKGYD
-1449 VLSASVAQGLVLTI
+1449 VLSASVAQSLVLTI
-1463 WTDGDYVLGTLLV
+1463 WAGGEYVLGTLLV

-1502 QGASSGVYTLTVLA
+1502 QEASSGIYTLTVWA

-1545 PSALTVVSQY
+1545 PSALTVESQY

-1561 LRASGGDGDY
+1561 LRALGGDGDY

-1582 LGGLGD
+1582 LGVSGD
-1588 EAVLSITAAQNGG
+1588 ETVLSITAAQNGG
-1601 AVHTLTITL
+1601 SVHTLTITL
-1610 QDKIGSPWSKATIT
+1610 QDKIGSPWSKATI
-1624 IKILPLLS
+1624 
-1632 LSALSFSL
+1632 
-1640 TATAGVSG
+1640 
-1648 VIYEFRAI
+1648 
-1656 GGTGYET
+1656 
-1663 YRLLAEVNNFAL
+1663 
-1675 SSGGTLSVLP
+1675 
-1685 SVTAGVVV
+1685 
-1693 LTVAVEEVGSAQ
+1693 
-1705 QATAVLTVHILAG
+1705 
-1718 LSVAAL
+1718 
-1724 PTLTMYAGAAAVLHT
+1724 
-1739 LLVSGGYGDYT
+1739 
-1750 YDLEGDNFLVVSG
+1750 
-1763 VLRAEQGLESGFYTL
+1763 
-1778 GVEVYDGSPMAQRY
+1778 
-1792 SLSVV
+1792 SVV
-1797 VRVLPFAILVPS
+1797 VRMLPFAILVPS
-1809 GVALDLVAGDVLVI
+1809 GVTLDLVAGDILVI
-1823 SIGGGEPP
+1823 SIDGGEPP
-1831 VSLSLAADT
+1831 VLLDLAADT

-1846 VGTTLRLQGESFLT
+1846 VGTTLRLQGESFLA

-1869 VDGGGNTATAMV
+1869 VDGGGNTATAVV
-1881 SVILSR
+1881 SVVLSR
-1887 LAMKQVP
+1887 LAMKRVP

-1902 NSLYTVQATGGK
+1902 NSLYTVQATGGM
-1914 PPYAYRREAG
+1914 PSYTYRREGDKLAV
-1924 EPAINYFKV
+1924 EYFHINS
-1933 NSGSGVLLAGGTA
+1933 NNGVLGAGKN
-1946 FNPGVPE
+1946 FFEQGVPE
-1953 GEYYFTV
+1953 GDYYFTV
-1960 VVQDATGLS
+1960 IVKDAAESS

-1982 TVLVGGIEI
+1982 TVLVGSIEI
-1991 NNLPQTQFNP
+1991 NDLPQTQFNP
-2001 KTFEGITALVSPGS
+2001 KTFEGITAAASLGS

-2038 FVKDQRNPLAAV
+2038 FVKDKRNPLAAV
-2050 VSVNM
+2050 VSVNT
-2055 LGDLDVIQTDES
+2055 LGDLDVIQTDTS
-2067 WPVVSY
+2067 WPLVPY
-2073 YQVGD
+2073 YHVGD
-2078 EAVRVEAV
+2078 EAVRVEAA
-2086 SPAAW
+2086 SPASW
-2091 HYRRFNGQIYLLLRG
+2091 HYRRFNGQVYLLLRQG
-2106 EVQMLSSQA
+2106 EVQMLLSQA

-2136 GTTLSVLSLLQEKV
+2136 GTTLSILSLLQEKV
-2150 RRVTVLSDEV
+2150 RRITVLSDEV
-2160 KILATLSAVNNFVGK
+2160 KILATLSAVNNFVDK
-2175 ITWSLAGSSPYITID
+2175 ITWSLVGSSPYITID

-2196 SVTVNLLPNH
+2196 SVTANLLPNH

-2214 MDDKIGTLRGLGP
+2214 MDDKTGMLRGLDP
-2227 RRLLQTV
+2227 RRLLLTV

-2245 IFVVGGKA
+2245 IFVVGGVDVE
-2253 GDVWRLRN
+2253 GVGSEVWRLRN
-2261 NEWVQTAEDFYGSE
+2261 NEWVQTAEDFYE
-2275 NRLLLHQGFAFYQG
+2275 VHKIKRVDHGFVFYQG
-2289 QLYVSGGQLLINV
+2289 QLYVSGGEVYDFV
-2302 NEKYQDMWSSADGIT
+2302 NSGDMWSSADGIT
-2317 WNEAEPLPYK
+2317 WNEIVELFPHPI
-2327 LANHVM
+2327 ANHVM
-2333 VVHKGKM
+2333 VVHKGKI
-2340 LIFGG
+2340 LVFGG
-2345 GRSDVWSFNGEG
+2345 GRSQVWLFDGEEG
-2357 MTQLSEDSSVQDVDS
+2357 TLLPILSVKDMDS

-2383 EASSSDVWRTLDGG
+2383 GGASSNDVWRTLDGG
-2397 KNWRQVAGTLRFDTG
+2397 NNWQQIAGTLRFD
-2412 EAGEG
+2412 AGAG

-2428 IGDNAKVW
+2428 IGENAKIW
-2436 RSVDGVAWSVVT
+2436 RSVDGVAWSVRT
-2448 SDAAFGSLD
+2448 SSAAFGSLS
-2457 CLKLECIFRSF
+2457 RF

-2475 GLYVGEGGSI
+2475 GLYVGGGVG
-2485 NMWQSV
+2485 NNDVWQSV
-2491 DEGLTWEALPSTV
+2491 DEGLTWKALSSPLSIAV
-2504 VVKKV
+2504 V
-2509 GLEVMPPPVY
+2509 GGAALEVMPPPVY

-2533 NVAGAVATLWSIGG
+2533 NVAGAVATLWPIGG
-2547 DYDYNW
+2547 DYDYHW
-2553 SVADKSGHFQ
+2553 SVEDDSGNFQ
-2563 INQDGVLS
+2563 IDQDGVVS
-2571 LLDALSADYHV
+2571 LLEALSADYHV
-2582 LTITAKVKDGR
+2582 LTITAKLKDGR
-2593 QEVSEGV
+2593 QVSGV

-2608 KEKTMVAGATGEVET
+2608 KETSKVAGATVEVET

-2647 PFFAIDARKCQERC
+2647 PFFAVDAQRCQERC
-2661 VVIDD
+2661 VVIDG

>member
-70 LPRAMPYID
+70 LPRARPYID
-79 AAAAAALFDEVRS
+79 VPAAAVLFDEVRS
-92 EQGINDWPE
+92 EHGINDWPE
-101 IYWASREVGPLLES
+101 IYWVSREVGPLLES

-151 VWDGEESLFSVRSL
+151 VWDGEESLFRVRAL

-175 TGTLTANKTYR
+175 TGTLSANKTYR

-199 EDYQNLSVRA
+199 ENYQNLSVRA
-209 LITIKVLSGQL
+209 LITIKALSGQL
-220 SVLPVP
+220 LVLPVP

-239 KLLVSGGQPPYAY
+239 KLLVSEGQPPYAY
-252 TLSLTGF
+252 TLSLAGF
-259 SVLGGMLSL
+259 SVLGGTLSL
-268 SAETPAS
+268 SAETPAG
-275 LYTVSVEIRDSG
+275 LYTVPVEIRDSG
-287 EPPLR
+287 EPPLM
-292 TMAEVTVQVWETLSG
+292 TVAEVTVQVWETLSG
-307 DLASG
+307 DLASD
-312 FVQTTYVGESGI
+312 FVQTTYVGESGS

-342 DDNGGQ
+342 DDSGGQ

-355 VSVIMASTGV
+355 VSVIMASAGV

-373 DGMLPTAAWPPA
+373 DGTLSAAAWPPA

-405 SHLSV
+405 SHISV
-410 LATAAKDVVLLSV
+410 LVAAAKDVVLLSV
-423 VLGGGRQFA
+423 LLGGGQQFA
-432 GGGYQFVPPSP
+432 DGGYQFVPPSP

-471 AYTVMVM
+471 AHTVTIM
-478 FSDDYD
+478 FTDDYE
-484 QHTQPGTPAVSVLLT
+484 HTQPGTPTVSVLLT
-499 IEGLP
+499 IESLL
-504 SLSSRSTGRTEATL
+504 SLSSQSAGRTEATL
-518 IANVSMTS
+518 IANVPMTS
-526 IYVYRAEGG
+526 IYIYRAEGG

-547 GFVVDSSS
+547 GFAVDSSS
-555 GVLAYEGDGDAGVYT
+555 GVLAYDGGGDVGVYT

-583 PLTLTELVA
+583 PLTLTELVVA
-592 RVSSTL
+592 
-598 SAMASQLTV
+598 
-607 DGLVEEATYDLGVQI
+607 
-622 IASGG
+622 
-627 LPGPSGYLYTVEMV
+627 
-641 GDGGGGSFEID
+641 
-652 VGGNLRIKNK
+652 
-662 FTETVVV
+662 
-669 TARWTV
+669 
-675 NDGENETPE
+675 
-684 RTPAVSGEVV
+684 
-694 VSLVSRVLFNPPFL
+694 LVSQVLFNSPSL

-722 FTVQAEQGI
+722 FTVQAKQGI
-731 TTAVDGYTYQVIDA
+731 TTTADGYTYRAIDA
-745 VPSPMTLLASGLA
+745 VPSPMTLLASGSA

-775 QIEVRDEATPPT
+775 QIEVRDEAVPPT
-787 PATMRL
+787 RATMRL
-793 EVRVWDVLSGKLS
+793 EVRVWDVLSGKLP

-816 EYGALGEVQ
+816 EYGALGKVQ

-831 DYLHTITAAG
+831 GYLHTITAAG

-852 DAAVNKGVY
+852 DAEVNEGVY

-902 LQAGEDGEELLTL
+902 LQAGRDGEELLTL
-915 SAEGGAQPYTYNAVG
+915 SAKGGAQPYTYNAVG
-930 LPAALTMSLS
+930 LPAALAMSWS

-945 VFRRLS
+945 VLRRLP

-962 TIVVNDGYVGPTTP
+962 TIVVNDGYAGPTTP

-1002 VPSDFVGTVGNLSA
+1002 VPSDFSGTVGGLSA

-1025 ELQPSSVFALSG
+1025 ELLPSSLFALSG
-1037 EHLLVTA
+1037 EHLRVTA

-1058 LRVRRGVETLN
+1058 LRVRRGVETVN

-1083 WSAELSDVPAGYIGE
+1083 WSAALSDVPAGYIGE

-1183 SGRVEEGATLA
+1183 SERVEEGAILA

-1216 GITLSSRRAS
+1216 GITVSSRRAS
-1226 LFVDREVFLS
+1226 WFTAREVFLS

-1327 SEVGTVSVVWL
+1327 SEVGTVSVVWV

-1401 KPSALSFAAG
+1401 KPSALSFADG

-1463 WTDGDYVLGTLLV
+1463 WADGDYVLGTLLV

-1502 QGASSGVYTLTVLA
+1502 QEASSGVYTLTVLA

-1561 LRASGGDGDY
+1561 LRALGGDGDY

-1705 QATAVLTVHILAG
+1705 QATAILTVHILAG

-1739 LLVSGGYGDYT
+1739 LSVSGGYGDYT

-1763 VLRAEQGLESGFYTL
+1763 VLRAEQGLESGVYTL

-1840 ATIFAL
+1840 AAIFAL

-2038 FVKDQRNPLAAV
+2038 FVKDQRNPLAAA

-2214 MDDKIGTLRGLGP
+2214 MEDKIGTLRGLGP

-2357 MTQLSEDSSVQDVDS
+2357 MTQLSEDSSVQDADS

-2491 DEGLTWEALPSTV
+2491 DEGLTWQALPSTV

-2637 AVSYELLREP
+2637 AVSYELLGDP
-2647 PFFAIDARKCQERC
+2647 PFFAIDARRCQERC
-2661 VVIDD
+2661 VVIDG